1 MTASP
6 IILSP
11 TPLNED
17 QLDCLGKLEE
27 CLTEAKKGNIYTVGI
42 VVCMKS
48 GFATTIGGSDAGSLN
63 LGCDALK
70 QRILERVTDEGD
82 KRSPLIHLKPR
93 I

>member
-1 MTASP
+1 MTKP
-6 IILSP
+6 ILLSP

-27 CLTEAKKGNIYTVGI
+27 CLEEAKKGNIYTVGI
-42 VVCMKS
+42 VVCLKN

-70 QRILERVTDEGD
+70 QRILERVTDDGV
-82 KRSPLIHLKPR
+82 KPAGLIHRPR

>member
-1 MTASP
+1 MTKP
-6 IILSP
+6 ILLSP

-27 CLTEAKKGNIYTVGI
+27 CLEEAKKGNIYTVGI
-42 VVCMKS
+42 VVCMKT

-63 LGCDALK
+63 LGLDAMK
-70 QRILERVTDEGD
+70 QRILERVTDEGA
-82 KRSPLIHLKPR
+82 KKPVSLITRPR